1 MTPKPGLDPHDTRPL
16 DPAPGEPAPDP
27 GMPGS
32 PAHET
37 THEPTDPEPPGFVG
51 GFHTEPAAAE
61 APDESPEDILARPP
75 AARDVADELAAPPR
89 RRLPALTLALSAG
102 VLLSAGFLAG
112 VEVQK
117 DHAGGGT
124 GQSAAQQGANPFTT
138 RTAGGSGTQPG
149 ARPAGGTTSGAG
161 SGSGSDL
168 TTGTVKVVDDSF
180 IYVSDSAGNI
190 VKVKTD
196 AGTKIQV
203 TRDGRTVDLKPGDTV
218 VVRGATGADGAVT
231 ATSVA
236 QGTTALGRG
245 GAGNP
250 GTAAG
255 AGGTAGA
262 TGGAG

>member
-16 DPAPGEPAPDP
+16 DPVPGEPAPDS
-27 GMPGS
+27 GTPGS

-37 THEPTDPEPPGFVG
+37 THDPTDPEPPGFVG
-51 GFHTEPAAAE
+51 GFRTEPATTD

-89 RRLPALTLALSAG
+89 RRLPALTLALGAG

-124 GQSAAQQGANPFTT
+124 GQSTAQQGANPFTA
-138 RTAGGSGTQPG
+138 RTAGGGGTQPG
-149 ARPAGGTTSGAG
+149 AGRPAGGTTPGAG
-161 SGSGSDL
+161 SGAGSDL

-236 QGTTALGRG
+236 QGTTPLGRG
-245 GAGNP
+245 GAGTT
-250 GTAAG
+250 GS
-255 AGGTAGA
+255 AGGTGGA

>member
-1 MTPKPGLDPHDTRPL
+1 MTPQPGLDPHDTRPL
-16 DPAPGEPAPDP
+16 DPVPGEPAPDFDAP
-27 GMPGS
+27 RPTA
-32 PAHET
+32 P
-37 THEPTDPEPPGFVG
+37 EPTGFVG
-51 GFHTEPAAAE
+51 GFRTEPAAGAT
-61 APDESPEDILARPP
+61 PDESPEDILARPP

-89 RRLPALTLALSAG
+89 RRLPALTLALGAG

-124 GQSAAQQGANPFTT
+124 GQGAAQQGANPFTA
-138 RTAGGSGTQPG
+138 RTAGGSQPG
-149 ARPAGGTTSGAG
+149 GGRAAAAPGGATSGAG
-161 SGSGSDL
+161 AGSGSDL

-236 QGTTALGRG
+236 QGTAPVGRG
-245 GAGNP
+245 GAGTTGNP
-250 GTAAG
+250 GTAGG
-255 AGGTAGA
+255 AGGA

>member
-27 GMPGS
+27 G
-32 PAHET
+32 T
-37 THEPTDPEPPGFVG
+37 PGFVG
-51 GFHTEPAAAE
+51 GFHAEPAAAD

-89 RRLPALTLALSAG
+89 RRLPALTLALGAG

-124 GQSAAQQGANPFTT
+124 GQSAAQQGANPFTA

-236 QGTTALGRG
+236 QGTTPLGRG
-245 GAGNP
+245 GAG
-250 GTAAG
+250 T